1 MCRTC
6 ISYSKTGSK
15 KRATCFVTFLENE
28 LNSDVARCT
37 IHALTNNQQIRLQ
50 GFISWVVKRATSAIQ
65 LILRQSCKKSCK
77 FFVYPFDRTF
87 YQMGDVL
94 NSPHINPN
102 PDRVCPFRV
111 HLLRALLV
119 FVIAVNHVDVA
130 STFID
135 ALVMT
140 T

>member
-1 MCRTC
+1 
-6 ISYSKTGSK
+6 
-15 KRATCFVTFLENE
+15 
-28 LNSDVARCT
+28 
-37 IHALTNNQQIRLQ
+37 
-50 GFISWVVKRATSAIQ
+50 
-65 LILRQSCKKSCK
+65 
-77 FFVYPFDRTF
+77 
-87 YQMGDVL
+87 MGDVL

-140 T
+140 